1 MRTRKCNC
9 ARMRPAYVMEIDAAD
24 AARDD
29 YEKLQDEAAQQDV
42 QAIWDARGDD
52 YFGKVRQT

>member
-1 MRTRKCNC
+1 
-9 ARMRPAYVMEIDAAD
+9 MEIDAAD

-29 YEKLQDEAAQQDV
+29 YEKWRDEAAQQDA
-42 QAIWDARGDD
+42 QAIWDARSDD

>member
-1 MRTRKCNC
+1 
-9 ARMRPAYVMEIDAAD
+9 MRPAYVMEIDAAD

-29 YEKLQDEAAQQDV
+29 YEKLQDEAAQQDA